1 MATIVTKAEGHL
13 MRIDALE
20 AAVAQGDAKEI
31 ASQVGQDFLAP
42 TGVLAVNHPV
52 FLPDVG
58 GGRRAAGRPFL
69 KPHTA
74 GRGRG
79 PRGPGRGPGRPGFS
93 GRATGCDR
101 QRVPRADQQVD
112 MGMIAKS
119 SSPGMEDGQATQ
131 TSAHVARV
139 GGELL

>member
-1 MATIVTKAEGHL
+1 MTGGTEEAVIADLGTARRQDVKQEATKELDPGQGEAAHLLAAIVTKAEGHL

-31 ASQVGQDFLAP
+31 ASQVGQDLLAP

-58 GGRRAAGRPFL
+58 GDGG
-69 KPHTA
+69 
-74 GRGRG
+74 
-79 PRGPGRGPGRPGFS
+79 
-93 GRATGCDR
+93 
-101 QRVPRADQQVD
+101 QQVD

-119 SSPGMEDGQATQ
+119 SSPGMADGQATQ